1 MPMNLQIN
9 GEQVEVPKSVQ
20 TISDLLK
27 HLQLQDQV
35 IIAEI
40 NNEIIDNHKQNE
52 TEIKEHDKIELVRF
66 VGGG

>member
-1 MPMNLQIN
+1 MKLQIN
-9 GEQVEVPKSVQ
+9 GEQVEIPEKIQ
-20 TISDLLK
+20 TLKDLLI

-40 NNEIIDNHKQNE
+40 NKEIILNHKQDE
-52 TEIKEHDKIELVRF
+52 TEIKKHDNIELVRF

>member
-1 MPMNLQIN
+1 MKLQIN
-9 GEQVEVPKSVQ
+9 GEQVEIPETIQ
-20 TISDLLK
+20 TIRDLLI

-40 NNEIIDNHKQNE
+40 NKEIILNHKQDE
-52 TEIKEHDKIELVRF
+52 TEIKEHDNIELVRF

>member
-1 MPMNLQIN
+1 MKLQIN
-9 GEQVEVPKSVQ
+9 GEQVEIPEKIQ
-20 TISDLLK
+20 TLKDLLI

-40 NNEIIDNHKQNE
+40 NKEIISNHKQGE
-52 TEIKEHDKIELVRF
+52 TEIKKHDNIELVRF

>member
-1 MPMNLQIN
+1 MKLQIN
-9 GEQVEVPKSVQ
+9 GEQVEIPATIQ
-20 TISDLLK
+20 TLKDLLI

-40 NNEIIDNHKQNE
+40 NKEIILNHKQDE
-52 TEIKEHDKIELVRF
+52 TEIKKHDNIELVRF

>member
-1 MPMNLQIN
+1 MKLQIN
-9 GEQVEVPKSVQ
+9 GEPFEIPETIQ
-20 TISDLLK
+20 TLKDLLI

-40 NNEIIDNHKQNE
+40 NKEIILNHKQDE
-52 TEIKEHDKIELVRF
+52 TEIKEHDNIELVRF

>member
-1 MPMNLQIN
+1 MKLQIN
-9 GEQVEVPKSVQ
+9 GEQIEIPTTIQ
-20 TISDLLK
+20 TIRDLLI

-40 NNEIIDNHKQNE
+40 NKEIILNHKQDE
-52 TEIKEHDKIELVRF
+52 TEIKEHDNIELVRF